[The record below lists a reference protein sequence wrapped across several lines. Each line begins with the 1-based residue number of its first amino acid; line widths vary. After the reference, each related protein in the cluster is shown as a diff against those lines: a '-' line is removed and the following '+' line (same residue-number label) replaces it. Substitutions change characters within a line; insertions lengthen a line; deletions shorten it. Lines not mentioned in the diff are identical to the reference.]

1 VVAYLA
7 SRQCVVWRI
16 RLRGATERR
25 LRGRLSSIG
34 PSLRLLCAACV
45 LMLITAGGASACA
58 ICFSGW
64 VVTLGQQLDLADQ
77 AVLALPESDGKQFRI
92 VEVVKGGGRAGGIIA
107 EPVVRV
113 DAATISGGKPVL
125 LLWNGLAQT
134 WTSVGTIGA
143 DYAAW
148 LREVVATGR
157 GGARGAKPTWPK
169 ATQSPSELAD
179 ADWRERLAI
188 VVPYLES
195 PESLAADIAIGEVGR
210 APYGALRSV
219 KPQLEVGKIVS
230 WIDDPKLA
238 ARRSTY
244 TLLLGIAGGPDDAAV
259 LEQRVDVAWKAR
271 DATNLA
277 AMLAADLEL
286 RGPSRVDWID
296 RMYFADRNRTMPE
309 IEGSLLAL
317 SVHGGANGVVPRE
330 RVIQA
335 YRSFMAE
342 RKPMAGF
349 VAQELADWEYWDAT
363 AEYVALIKADVVKDP
378 GSHFAIVNYLQRSPR
393 VAAKLALQWL
403 AAEPR

>member
-1 VVAYLA
+1 
-7 SRQCVVWRI
+7 
-16 RLRGATERR
+16 
-25 LRGRLSSIG
+25 
-34 PSLRLLCAACV
+34 
-45 LMLITAGGASACA
+45 MLITAGRAAACA
-58 ICFSGW
+58 ICLSGW

-77 AVLALPESDGKQFRI
+77 AVLALPESGGKLFRV
-92 VEVVKGGGRAGGIIA
+92 VEVVKGGGRVGGIIA

-143 DYAAW
+143 EYAAW

-157 GGARGAKPTWPK
+157 GGGRSAKPTWPK
-169 ATQSPSELAD
+169 ATQSPSELTD

-210 APYGALRSV
+210 APYVALRSV
-219 KPQLEVGKIVS
+219 KPQLEVGEIAS

-244 TLLLGIAGGPDDAAV
+244 TLLVGIAGGPDNAAV
-259 LEQRVDVAWKAR
+259 LEQRLDGAWKAR

-277 AMLAADLEL
+277 ALLAADLEL
-286 RGPSRVDWID
+286 RGPSGVDWID
-296 RMYFADRNRTMPE
+296 QMYFADHNRTMPE
-309 IEGSLLAL
+309 IEGALLAL

-363 AEYVALIKADVVKDP
+363 AEYAALLKADVVKDP
-378 GSHFAIVNYLQRSPR
+378 SSHFAIVNYLQRSPR
-393 VAAKLALQWL
+393 PAAKLALQWL